1 MKVKAY
7 GVVALLLAAA
17 LCVGCG
23 QATSGGNTQ
32 QSSQSD
38 SMQER
43 PSQLESE
50 SETEDASES
59 ESVTEAET
67 ETESETETEQV
78 PVVSTVTITAVGDCA
93 LGALQ
98 YHGYEASFH
107 QYYDKYGESYFFEKF
122 QDVFCGDDL
131 TIANLECVF
140 TDEKNRVEKKF
151 NIKGKPEYTGIMTSN
166 SVEAVSL
173 GNNHSSDY
181 GPESLKDTQEAL
193 DKAGIVYAYN
203 DIISYFTIED
213 GPVVGMV
220 SASVTPA
227 TTANDRY
234 LLDGVKKA
242 REEGA
247 DLVIALCHW
256 GIEGDHYPNKYQQ
269 ELGHKLIDAGA
280 DLVVGNHPH
289 VLQGV
294 EEYKGKIICYS
305 LGNFSFGANRNPND
319 KNTAVYQQTFT
330 FVDGVLQTD
339 IQAKMIPARLSGLNN
354 KNNYQPVPAEGD
366 QAQSII
372 KKLNE
377 YSSKYSSVSFD
388 EEGILIIA
396 EE

>member
-1 MKVKAY
+1 MKAKAY
-7 GVVALLLAAA
+7 GVAGVLLAAV

-23 QATSGGNTQ
+23 QATLGENTQ
-32 QSSQSD
+32 QSSQSG
-38 SMQER
+38 SMQESS
-43 PSQLESE
+43 SQVEPGSE
-50 SETEDASES
+50 AEGTSES
-59 ESVTEAET
+59 ESVTE
-67 ETESETETEQV
+67 TESEIETETEQV

-122 QDVFCGDDL
+122 QDIFEGDDL

-140 TDEKNRVEKKF
+140 TDEENRVDKKF

-193 DKAGIVYAYN
+193 DKAGILYAYN
-203 DIISYFTIED
+203 DIISYFTTEE
-213 GPVVGMV
+213 GLVVGMV
-220 SASVTPA
+220 SASVLSSE
-227 TTANDRY
+227 TANDQY
-234 LLDGVKKA
+234 LLNGVKKA

-256 GIEGDHYPNKYQQ
+256 GIEGDNYPNTFQQ

-339 IQAKMIPARLSGLNN
+339 IQAKMIPTRLSGLNN
-354 KNNYQPVPAEGD
+354 KNNYQPILAEGE

-377 YSSKYSSVSFD
+377 YSSKYSGVSFD